1 MTNYFWLEIN
11 SGFVVI
17 KTHPRGK
24 VKQLEEEA
32 FLCQGY
38 CEEIGKEY

>member
-11 SGFVVI
+11 SGFVVVI

-24 VKQLEEEA
+24 VKQLEEA
-32 FLCQGY
+32 FLCQDY